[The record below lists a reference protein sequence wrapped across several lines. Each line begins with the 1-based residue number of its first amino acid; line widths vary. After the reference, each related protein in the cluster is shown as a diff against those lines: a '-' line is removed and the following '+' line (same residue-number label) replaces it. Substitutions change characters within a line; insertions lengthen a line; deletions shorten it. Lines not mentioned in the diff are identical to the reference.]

1 VYRSRSILRLILVG
15 FAVVLA
21 PMTAA
26 VVTAVVQVDRLSE
39 AGRAA
44 VLEAETAT
52 QQSRSL
58 IEQLTEMQRA
68 FGQFRVLGDTELY
81 QNYVERRAIFRNAV
95 DNLLG
100 LALPERAIQQ
110 LTAIERE
117 EAVLFSVLSGGD
129 TGDQS
134 THSATDTA
142 QLWRILIDRA
152 REVLSDSS
160 QLIETQANYA
170 TDAADRLQR
179 LLLLQ
184 AAAVVPVTFV
194 LAGVF
199 VVLITRPTRE
209 IAKAIQRL
217 GARELDEVIEV
228 RGPDDLAELGKELDW
243 LRRRIKELEHQQIT
257 FLRHIS
263 HELKTPLATIREGAE
278 LLAESLSDGAP
289 EDAELSSI
297 MRSSSLR
304 LQKLIED
311 LLQFGKTQEL
321 ISDLKITQVDLGAV
335 LRAAVSTQA
344 LAIGSKN
351 ITLAE
356 DLSDARVRGD
366 GNKLRI
372 VIENL
377 LNNAVKY
384 TPVNGRVS
392 ISLEKRGND
401 VVIDVR
407 DSGPGVL
414 DTERQAI
421 FEPFHRGQA
430 EYQSSVKGTGLGLA
444 IAKEYVETH
453 DGCIE
458 VVDSGGGAH
467 FRVVLPVAGPNG
479 QDT

>member
-1 VYRSRSILRLILVG
+1 
-15 FAVVLA
+15 
-21 PMTAA
+21 MTAA

-134 THSATDTA
+134 THTATDTA

>member
-117 EAVLFSVLSGGD
+117 EAALFSVLSGGD

-134 THSATDTA
+134 THTATDTA

>member
-1 VYRSRSILRLILVG
+1 MYRSRSILRLILVG

>member
-1 VYRSRSILRLILVG
+1 
-15 FAVVLA
+15 
-21 PMTAA
+21 MTAA

>member
-1 VYRSRSILRLILVG
+1 
-15 FAVVLA
+15 
-21 PMTAA
+21 
-26 VVTAVVQVDRLSE
+26 
-39 AGRAA
+39 
-44 VLEAETAT
+44 
-52 QQSRSL
+52 
-58 IEQLTEMQRA
+58 
-68 FGQFRVLGDTELY
+68 
-81 QNYVERRAIFRNAV
+81 
-95 DNLLG
+95 
-100 LALPERAIQQ
+100 
-110 LTAIERE
+110 
-117 EAVLFSVLSGGD
+117 
-129 TGDQS
+129 
-134 THSATDTA
+134 
-142 QLWRILIDRA
+142 
-152 REVLSDSS
+152 
-160 QLIETQANYA
+160 
-170 TDAADRLQR
+170 
-179 LLLLQ
+179 
-184 AAAVVPVTFV
+184 
-194 LAGVF
+194 VF

>member
-1 VYRSRSILRLILVG
+1 
-15 FAVVLA
+15 
-21 PMTAA
+21 MTAA

-134 THSATDTA
+134 THTATDAA